1 MGAIGLGAIV
11 GIWVMIKAAFSAVR
25 RAETRVLGRSRKL
38 EVGDPLRE
46 FLEHLTKQI
55 GTAMPDNVVVGFT
68 PNFFVTEANVRCLD
82 GVLTGRTLYLSLP
95 LARVL
100 SQPELGAVLGHELG
114 HFKGS
119 DTKFSRWFYPI
130 YRGTGQALT
139 GLQEVARGGSA
150 RSFALLPA
158 AFALSYFLDR
168 FATAESRLGRERE
181 IAADALTYILVKP
194 RFSIRVRAQRF
205 LPDMFYVN
213 EFAERLKLHDA
224 QVFEQLFR

>member
-1 MGAIGLGAIV
+1 M
-11 GIWVMIKAAFSAVR
+11 
-25 RAETRVLGRSRKL
+25 
-38 EVGDPLRE
+38 
-46 FLEHLTKQI
+46 
-55 GTAMPDNVVVGFT
+55 
-68 PNFFVTEANVRCLD
+68 
-82 GVLTGRTLYLSLP
+82 
-95 LARVL
+95 
-100 SQPELGAVLGHELG
+100 
-114 HFKGS
+114 
-119 DTKFSRWFYPI
+119 
-130 YRGTGQALT
+130 
-139 GLQEVARGGSA
+139 GLQEVARGGGA